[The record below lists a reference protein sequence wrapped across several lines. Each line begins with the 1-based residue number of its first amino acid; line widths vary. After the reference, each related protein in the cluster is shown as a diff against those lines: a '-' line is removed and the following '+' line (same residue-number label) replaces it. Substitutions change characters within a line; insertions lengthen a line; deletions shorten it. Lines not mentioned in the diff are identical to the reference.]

1 MDLGSPD
8 AIVVFFGAMVEVCTL
23 LGRHVA
29 IGKAIEV
36 CANEVCRC
44 DFCGEKE
51 LIIAKNLSASV
62 GYGVGTSLLADGVGI
77 DGLTP
82 VNGMR

>member
-1 MDLGSPD
+1 
-8 AIVVFFGAMVEVCTL
+8 MVEACAL

-29 IGKAIEV
+29 IGQAIEV
-36 CANEVCRC
+36 CANEVRRR
-44 DFCGEKE
+44 DFCSEKE
-51 LIIAKNLSASV
+51 LNIAKNLSASIV
-62 GYGVGTSLLADGVGI
+62 CEGEMNLPAGGVDI

>member
-1 MDLGSPD
+1 LYFGAPD
-8 AIVVFFGAMVEVCTL
+8 AIGVFFGAVIETCTL

-29 IGKAIEV
+29 ISKAIEV
-36 CANEVCRC
+36 GANEICRC
-44 DFCGEKE
+44 HFCGEKE

-62 GYGVGTSLLADGVGI
+62 GYGAGTSLLADGVGI